1 MLRIKTVADTLTVL
15 RVFLALWIFWLGIT
29 AGPSAL
35 PTVVTLLMLCWATDL
50 LDGPL
55 ARRDPA
61 RQQTWIGDHDLEAD
75 LAVALGVLGYLSAS
89 GYVTPATAMGY
100 VVLGGLLMWYYRSP
114 QLGWALQAPP
124 YSGMLYVALRDGL
137 RHGLWAVGWIAFTV
151 VVTWPRFPKE
161 TIPAFLRGM
170 RELGASQK
178 PLDQNR
184 K

>member
-1 MLRIKTVADTLTVL
+1 MLRIKTVADTLTVI

-35 PTVVTLLMLCWATDL
+35 STVVTLLM
-50 LDGPL
+50 GPL
-55 ARRDPA
+55 ARRDPV

-75 LAVALGVLGYLSAS
+75 LAVALGVLGYLSVS
-89 GYVTPATAMGY
+89 GYVAPATAMGY
-100 VVLGGLLMWYYRSP
+100 VLLGGLLMWYYRSP

-124 YSGMLYVALRDGL
+124 YGGMLYVALRDAL
-137 RHGLWAVGWIAFTV
+137 RHGLLAVGWIAFTV
-151 VVTWPRFPKE
+151 IVTWPRFPKE